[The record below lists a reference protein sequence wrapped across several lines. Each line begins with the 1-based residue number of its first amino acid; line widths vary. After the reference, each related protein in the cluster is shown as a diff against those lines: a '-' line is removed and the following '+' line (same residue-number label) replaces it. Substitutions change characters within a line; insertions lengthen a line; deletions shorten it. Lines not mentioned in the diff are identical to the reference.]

1 MFPLNVWYVAC
12 KADEVEDKPLGRT
25 ICNERMVFFRGAD
38 GNIAAL
44 EDFCPHRG
52 APLSLGTVCEGKLTC
67 GYHGLQVDSDGKP
80 FSMPGQRVKGFPS
93 VKAFPVAERYGYI
106 WVWPGDAEKADFS
119 KLPELDWAER
129 KDWAF
134 GGGMYHIKSDYRLMI
149 DNLMDLTHETY
160 VHANSIGQK
169 EIDETP
175 CITRME
181 GDKVITSRFMSNI
194 IAPPFL
200 QMALRGNGLPDDQ
213 PVDRWQVC
221 HFTPPSHIMIE
232 IGVALVGH
240 GGYDAPADVKVSAVV
255 VDFITPETP
264 TSHWYFWGMARNFKA
279 DDKDLTERIRKGQE
293 TIFAEDKVVL
303 ERQQDN
309 LSHWPDRKLL
319 MLKIDNGGI
328 QSRKVL
334 ERVIAADTV
343 N

>member
-1 MFPLNVWYVAC
+1 MFPVNVWYVAC
-12 KADEVEDKPLGRT
+12 KSEEVSDKPLGRT
-25 ICNERMVFFRGAD
+25 ICSERMVFFRNSD
-38 GNIAAL
+38 GGVSAL

-52 APLSLGTVCEGKLTC
+52 APLSLGSVCEGKLTC
-67 GYHGLQVDSDGKP
+67 GYHGLQVDGSGTP
-80 FSMPGQRVKGFPS
+80 VSMPDQRVRGFPS
-93 VKAFPVAERYGYI
+93 VRAYPAVERYGYI
-106 WVWPGDAEKADFS
+106 WVWPGEAGKADPAS
-119 KLPELDWAER
+119 LPELHWANNSA
-129 KDWAF
+129 WAF
-134 GGGMYHIKSDYRLMI
+134 GGGMCHIKSDYRLMI

-175 CITRME
+175 CTTRTE
-181 GDKVITSRFMSNI
+181 GDEVITSRFMSGI
-194 IAPPFL
+194 MAPPFL

-213 PVDRWQVC
+213 LVDRWQVC

-232 IGVALVGH
+232 IGVALAGN
-240 GGYDAPADVKVSAVV
+240 GGYNAPAEVKASAVV
-255 VDFITPETP
+255 IDFITPETP

-279 DDKDLTERIRKGQE
+279 GDAELTERIRKGQE
-293 TIFAEDKVVL
+293 IIFAEDKVVL

-334 ERVIAADTV
+334 DRVIAADSV
-343 N
+343 G